1 MRLFRKRKK
10 LLEALDLD
18 NAADRA
24 VELRFGQVSKSK
36 RGTSGIVSVDVLKSK
51 FAE

>member
-1 MRLFRKRKK
+1 VRLFRKRKK

-24 VELRFGQVSKSK
+24 VELRFGARTQFK
-36 RGTSGIVSVDVLKSK
+36 RCAGSLQSL
-51 FAE
+51 